1 MDRRSFLKISAIT
14 SGSVALSQCAGGVEQ
29 ELIRFIPEEEL
40 TPGVAV
46 WKPSICPLCQAG
58 CGVLVRVMDGEAEVV
73 RNGQLGLIRMGLP
86 KKLEGNPMHPVS
98 QGKLCPR
105 GQAAIQVTYH
115 PDRLRQP
122 LKRSGPRGAGQ
133 FQEIG
138 WDEALSE
145 LVARLRDLVAT
156 GEQRSAAFLSRPLR
170 GHRRELVARFLAA
183 FGAPPPISF
192 ELLGDEVLRRA
203 NQRSFGR
210 AQLPT
215 FDLARSNFVISFG
228 ADFLGTW
235 NSPVSQNVA
244 YGAMRQGRPG
254 IRAKFVQVEP
264 RMSQTGANADE
275 WVAIRP
281 GMEGVLALGLAH
293 VIIQE
298 KLRPAAA
305 ARAGAEVID
314 GWSEGLPGYSPED
327 VEKRTGVTAARVV
340 RLAREL
346 AEHGPAVALV
356 GGAPLAHTN
365 GLFHALAVNALNAL
379 LGTVGEPG
387 GIFFTPSLPMP
398 SDSAQSAAAAGTAS
412 VRELAERILS
422 GQATPVKL
430 LLLDEANPVFLT
442 PPGWR
447 VREALLE
454 VPYIVS
460 FGCFLDETSVL
471 ADLVLPDH
479 SFLESWVD
487 DVPESGA
494 TRAVASLAAPAMRP
508 LHNTRAL
515 PDVLLEVARQLGGE
529 ITAALPF
536 QTFEELLENAFER
549 LRGVPGSMPPEG
561 DDFWNNVQEQGGW
574 WGAEGPT
581 ATQTGRVAA
590 GEPVR
595 FEEPQFDGEGSEYP
609 FQFLPYA
616 SQAFLDGSLAHLPWL
631 QEMPDVLST
640 AMWGT
645 WVEINPGT
653 AERLQIRQ
661 GDLIEVNSPHGKLRA
676 PALLFP
682 GIAPDMVAMPF
693 GQGHEQFTRYAS
705 GRGANPVNLLA
716 PVVEP
721 ATGALAWAAT
731 RVGITRVGEGQLA
744 LFAGG
749 LREHPH
755 ENERR

>member
-1 MDRRSFLKISAIT
+1 MDRRSFLKVSVITGGSA
-14 SGSVALSQCAGGVEQ
+14 ALSRCAGSVEQ

-73 RNGQLGLIRMGLP
+73 RNGQLGLIRMGLA
-86 KKLEGNPMHPVS
+86 KKLEGNPSHPVS

-122 LKRSGPRGAGQ
+122 LKRSGPRGTGQ

-170 GHRRELVARFLAA
+170 GQRRELVARFLAA

-210 AQLPT
+210 PQLPT
-215 FDLARSNFVISFG
+215 FDLARSSFVISFG

-235 NSPVSQNVA
+235 NSPVSQTVA
-244 YGAMRQGRPG
+244 YGVMRQGRPG

-305 ARAGAEVID
+305 ARAAGEVID
-314 GWSEGLPGYSPED
+314 GWSEGLPGYSPEE
-327 VEKRTGVTAARVV
+327 VEKRTGVTAARVT

-346 AEHGPAVALV
+346 AEHRPAVALV

-387 GIFFTPSLPMP
+387 GILFTPLLPVP
-398 SDSAQSAAAAGTAS
+398 SDSAQSAAAAGAAS

-422 GQATPVKL
+422 AQASPVKL
-430 LLLDEANPVFLT
+430 LLLDEANPVFST

-447 VREALLE
+447 IREALLE

-508 LHNTRAL
+508 LHNTRAM

-529 ITAALPF
+529 VTAALPF
-536 QTFEELLENAFER
+536 QIFEEVLQNAFER
-549 LRGVPGSMPPEG
+549 LRGVPGSVPPEG
-561 DDFWNNVQEQGGW
+561 GDFWNNVQEQGGW
-574 WGAEGPT
+574 WGAEGQP

-661 GDLIEVNSPHGKLRA
+661 GDLVEVSSPHGKLRA

-682 GIAPDMVAMPF
+682 GIAPDMVAMPL

-731 RVGITRVGEGQLA
+731 RVGIARVGEGQLV
-744 LFAGG
+744 LFGGG

-755 ENERR
+755 EDERR